1 MWIGCPKIEVSRE
14 FLRFFEVAGIH
25 GVEYEALDAEDA
37 SRCIEERI
45 KADPIAVGGAKSD
58 LDGD

>member
-1 MWIGCPKIEVSRE
+1 MGWSMRP
-14 FLRFFEVAGIH
+14 
-25 GVEYEALDAEDA
+25 LDAEDA
-37 SRCIEERI
+37 SRCIKQWI